1 MSSQNEGKPLEERAH
16 VISPDDKLDIY
27 LVSNR
32 LKPASLVSIWQ
43 KDPKEAL
50 ILNGEKEEE
59 PLGIFNLLFQNG
71 CLAYD
76 REARSLLHNMAE
88 LQYRVNPANNA
99 SNCHLYVADCSDNL
113 ARLIQAEEIDRD
125 EQWGIAFGYP
135 LEAVQAYDKIINRE
149 RRNATYMDVCLAKA
163 KQAGMKLPLW
173 LAYLSFIPEQMDI
186 VGNNVSAPSKAL
198 GEKYQ
203 AFVRKNNPQLA
214 EEVEK
219 YFMSQLLPDSWV
231 LQPDGSYELH
241 SDYPFHR
248 KH

>member
-1 MSSQNEGKPLEERAH
+1 MAH
-16 VISPDDKLDIY
+16 VIHTDDKLDIY

-43 KDPKEAL
+43 KDSKEAL
-50 ILNGEKEEE
+50 ILNNGKKQQ
-59 PLGIFNLLFQNG
+59 PLGIFHLLFQNG

-99 SNCHLYVADCSDNL
+99 SNCHLYVADCGDNL
-113 ARLIQAEEIDRD
+113 ARLIQAEETGAD
-125 EQWGIAFGYP
+125 EEWGIAFGYP
-135 LEAVQAYDKIINRE
+135 LEAVQAYGKLINGE
-149 RRNATYMDVCLAKA
+149 RRDATYMDVCLAKA

-173 LAYLSFIPEQMDI
+173 LAYLSFIPEQLDI
-186 VGNNVSAPSKAL
+186 VGNNVSASSRAL

-203 AFVRKNNPQLA
+203 AFVRKNNPSLA

-219 YFMSQLLPDSWV
+219 YFMS
-231 LQPDGSYELH
+231 
-241 SDYPFHR
+241 
-248 KH
+248 